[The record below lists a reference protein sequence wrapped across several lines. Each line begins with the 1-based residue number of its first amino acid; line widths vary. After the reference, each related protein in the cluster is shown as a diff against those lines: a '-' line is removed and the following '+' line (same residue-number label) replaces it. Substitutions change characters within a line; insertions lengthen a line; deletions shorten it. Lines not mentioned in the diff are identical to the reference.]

1 MRILFKKDY
10 LHCKIGD
17 TERFLEAS
25 CVVRNE
31 LNGWRKL
38 HRKRDVVTAICQN
51 PYEKP
56 PVMPRP
62 FPKGTWDVYKPL
74 ARTSPYL
81 APFFIPTSA
90 EHYLDV
96 WALDSEGGYDHATG
110 EKVLD
115 LGYGIHF
122 SSSNTT
128 VGCIK
133 VHKED
138 DLLWLASMITEN
150 IESNHRVILEVIE

>member
-1 MRILFKKDY
+1 MRIVFKKEY
-10 LHCKIGD
+10 LHIMDGQNGKYI
-17 TERFLEAS
+17 EAS
-25 CVVRNE
+25 CIVRNE
-31 LNGWRKL
+31 LNGWRKK
-38 HRKRDVVTAICQN
+38 HDPTQVVRAMCED

-62 FPKGTWDVYKPL
+62 FPRGTWDVYMPL
-74 ARTSPYL
+74 RRTNPYL

-90 EHYLDV
+90 EQYVEV
-96 WALDSEGGYDHATG
+96 WALDPEGGYDRPTG

-122 SSSNTT
+122 STSNTT

-133 VHKED
+133 VHKEE
-138 DLLWLASMITEN
+138 DLIWLADTISITFDHN
-150 IESNHRVILEVIE
+150 RHITLEVIE